1 MGLFDSE
8 PHTDLTDPTGFL
20 CGWKISQR
28 LWAYSTPSLTQIPQ
42 IPQVFF
48 VDGKS
53 HRGCGLLWGEI
64 SRISVNEDKGMFF
77 YFLLYNLLLISLVAV
92 HYSVIAVFEIFF
104 VEINQVAES

>member
-8 PHTDLTDPTGFL
+8 PHTDPTDPTGFLCGWEISRRLVGLFDSGPHTDLTDPTGFL
-20 CGWKISQR
+20 CGW
-28 LWAYSTPSLTQIPQ
+28 
-42 IPQVFF
+42 
-48 VDGKS
+48 
-53 HRGCGLLWGEI
+53 EI

-77 YFLLYNLLLISLVAV
+77 YFLLYNLLLISLIAV